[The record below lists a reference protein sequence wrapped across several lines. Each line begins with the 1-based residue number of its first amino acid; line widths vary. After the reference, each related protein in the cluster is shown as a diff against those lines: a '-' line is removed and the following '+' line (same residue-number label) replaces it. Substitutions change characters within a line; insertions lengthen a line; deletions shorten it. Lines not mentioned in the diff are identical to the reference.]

1 MIDIDK
7 WYEIFETVQKNKLRT
22 GLTAFSIF
30 WGIFMLIILLGAGQG
45 LQNSFMEN
53 FKDDAVNSIWLR
65 PGQTAMPYK
74 GMKPGRRLKFR
85 TDDIEKLE
93 NSVDGVEHITG
104 RFNRWSQ
111 MVSFKNRSGNFR
123 FRAVNPDH
131 QYLENTIVWKGRF
144 INELDV
150 KEYRKTAVIG
160 RAIEQELF
168 QNAEA
173 IGNYVNI
180 GGVQFLVV
188 GVFKDVG
195 GRREEETIYT
205 PITTA
210 QRIFNGQ
217 NRVDQIMFTTG
228 DADLA
233 ATEKMAIAAKETVM
247 ERLLFHP
254 NDTRAMTVRNN
265 YEEFQKV
272 MTVFQ
277 GIKMFVWTIG
287 IFTIIAGIVGT
298 SNIMMIVVKERTRE
312 IGIRKA
318 LGATPYSVVSLI
330 LTEALVI
337 TGIAGYSGMLLGIV
351 LLEYISQ
358 LIGDSSEAFLNPSV
372 DLSVALTAMAVLI
385 FAGVMAGLF
394 PALKAA
400 KVKPIVALRD
410 E

>member
-7 WYEIFETVQKNKLRT
+7 WYEILDTVKKNKLRT
-22 GLTAFSIF
+22 GLTAFSVF

-45 LQNSFMEN
+45 LQNSFMRE
-53 FKDDAVNSIWLR
+53 FRDDAVNSIWLR

-85 TDDIEKLE
+85 NDDIEKLAH
-93 NSVDGVEHITG
+93 SIDGVEHITG

-111 MVSFKNRSGNFR
+111 MVTYKNKSGNYR

-131 QYLENTIVWKGRF
+131 QFLENTIVWKGRF
-144 INELDV
+144 INEKDV
-150 KEYRKTAVIG
+150 QDYRKTAVIG
-160 RAIEQELF
+160 RSIEKELF
-168 QNAEA
+168 GSTTA
-173 IGNYVNI
+173 IGEYVKI

-188 GVFKDVG
+188 GVFKDEG

-205 PITTA
+205 PISTA

-228 DADLA
+228 DANLEE
-233 ATEKMAIAAKETVM
+233 TEQMAVAAKETVM

-254 NDTRAMTVRNN
+254 DDSRAMSVRNN

-277 GIKMFVWTIG
+277 AIKTFVWVIG

-330 LTEALVI
+330 LTESIVI

-351 LLEYISQ
+351 LLEYVSQ
-358 LIGDSSEAFLNPSV
+358 MLGDSSDAFLNPSV
-372 DLSVALTAMAVLI
+372 DLSVACHCHDCIGFGRNNCRLI
-385 FAGVMAGLF
+385 PCFESSTC
-394 PALKAA
+394 KTYCST
-400 KVKPIVALRD
+400 
-410 E
+410 